1 MFLGSLNYFYAS
13 INFLEAEKIFQKSET
28 TNTNV
33 DYRNLID
40 NLFNDKNLPETGLY
54 DFIVNQ
60 IEKPLIESLLIKNS
74 GSLSM
79 TAKQLSIDESLLNE
93 KISLLN
99 IDEILIKK

>member
-1 MFLGSLNYFYAS
+1 MP
-13 INFLEAEKIFQKSET
+13 KIFQKSET

-54 DFIVNQ
+54 DFIINQ